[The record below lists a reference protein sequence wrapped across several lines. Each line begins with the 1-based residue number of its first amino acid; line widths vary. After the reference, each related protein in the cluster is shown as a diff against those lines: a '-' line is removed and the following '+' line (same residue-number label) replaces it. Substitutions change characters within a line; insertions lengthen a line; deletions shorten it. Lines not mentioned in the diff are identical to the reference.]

1 MMVQLPPRFH
11 KGLVDTALPPADRY
25 DRRRAVP
32 HTQNL
37 ACTTDCQKMK
47 AEEVFYEIQLTPA
60 RDRLWLHCSDG
71 STVGRFSAFG
81 VDLHNSITEQMAG
94 ASECRLCTHSKPSPA
109 DWEMFRSKCKEWWDV
124 DVPEDAISPDIL
136 TGGDHE

>member
-1 MMVQLPPRFH
+1 M
-11 KGLVDTALPPADRY
+11 
-25 DRRRAVP
+25 P

-47 AEEVFYEIQLTPA
+47 AEEMFYEIQLTPA

-136 TGGDHE
+136 TGGDHEK